1 MYDTQTYVLT
11 IEEVA
16 ARLDVTD
23 RTIRSRMKK
32 RGVPSAIAKRIGR
45 RWRFSEAV
53 FNSDLALAG

>member
-1 MYDTQTYVLT
+1 MHDTQVFTLT

-32 RGVPSAIAKRIGR
+32 RGTYPHIVKRIGR

-53 FNSDLALAG
+53 FTSAIALQG